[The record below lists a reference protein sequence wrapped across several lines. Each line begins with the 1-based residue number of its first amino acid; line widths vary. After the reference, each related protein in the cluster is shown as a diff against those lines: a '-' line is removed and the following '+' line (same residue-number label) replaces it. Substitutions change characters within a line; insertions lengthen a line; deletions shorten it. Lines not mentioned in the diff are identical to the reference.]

1 LDKPTEYRVRNFQKG
16 DETAIAK
23 LFSECFGP
31 MSTSTIRRWH
41 RIARVRAEDV
51 FLGIADNKPASHVS
65 IELMQLHHGE
75 NVYLKTAGIGGV
87 CTDSDYRKKGVVTNL
102 MNLALAHAQREG
114 FSNAS
119 LFTGIT
125 IPAHRIYLRL
135 GFVDVL
141 TTRFYTKFIDY
152 PFVFSR
158 WIRYINR
165 SLKDSKVAA
174 RKLEQWQKSVVIRL
188 KEVGSLSFRL
198 KGTRFQRLDKLPKQ
212 ADVDFSTDLQT
223 YTSIRREL
231 VKWSDAV
238 KARKLVVNRGE
249 PVDIE
254 MLNRILTWSWSD

>member
-1 LDKPTEYRVRNFQKG
+1 METPTKHTVRNYQKG
-16 DETAIAK
+16 DETTIAK
-23 LFSECFGP
+23 LLSECFGP
-31 MSTSTIRRWH
+31 VTPSTVRRWH
-41 RIARVRAEDV
+41 RIARMRAEDV
-51 FLGIADNKPASHVS
+51 FLGIVDNKPVSHVS

-87 CTDSDYRKKGVVTNL
+87 CTDSDYRKKGVITNL

-119 LFTGIT
+119 LFTGLT

-135 GFVDVL
+135 GFIDVL

-152 PFVFSR
+152 RFAFSR

-165 SLKDSKVAA
+165 SLKDSKLAV

-188 KEVGSLSFRL
+188 REVGALSFRFDG
-198 KGTRFQRLDKLPKQ
+198 KRFRRLGKPPKK
-212 ADVDFSTDLQT
+212 AGIDFSTDQQT
-223 YTSIRREL
+223 YTNMMRGI

-238 KARKLVVNRGE
+238 EAQKLVVNRGE
-249 PVDIE
+249 PADIE
-254 MLNRILTWSWSD
+254 MLNRILTWTWSE